1 MKNLKI
7 IVSTR
12 WRTILTIL
20 VGGLLIG
27 GLLWFQL
34 GTLTSNE
41 FAPIEINTLHEAGAS
56 SNFFNTT
63 FYAFN
68 SHGIR
73 MLLDNS
79 LFLPLKLPIFVL
91 SHLGVNDVV
100 ALRSVASFYGL
111 LSIVIIFSL
120 MRRLFT
126 KRIANI
132 GAILVVTSSWF
143 LQSSRIISPV
153 VMYLFSMTLILLIV
167 ALLRVEKRQKLTATL
182 ITICLASVA
191 YTPGFIILF
200 LLLCFWQRKDA
211 LRIIKNIPK
220 WFFVML
226 ILAFFVL
233 VSPLFYSMIYGNLG
247 VVSYLGVP
255 SIIEPIEWLKRL
267 AFIPVYIFIRGPL
280 EPTFNVAR
288 LPLLDV
294 FSSVLMLLGVYSYT
308 AKIKEQKNTRT
319 TLTILIFSSVMIALN
334 GPLLLPLLLPLVYL
348 FIATGVALLLQQW
361 FTVFPKNPLVRSL
374 GVVLLCLALATIS
387 FYHCKRY
394 FIVWPNAP
402 ATKTVF
408 RI

>member
-1 MKNLKI
+1 M
-7 IVSTR
+7 
-12 WRTILTIL
+12 
-20 VGGLLIG
+20 
-27 GLLWFQL
+27 WFQL
-34 GTLTSNE
+34 GTLTRNE
-41 FAPIEINTLHEAGAS
+41 FAPIEINTLHEAGATAS
-56 SNFFNTT
+56 FFNTT

-68 SHGIR
+68 SYGFR
-73 MLLDNS
+73 MMLDNS

-91 SHLGVNDVV
+91 SHLGINDIV
-100 ALRSVASFYGL
+100 ALRSVVSFYGL
-111 LSIVIIFSL
+111 LSIVIIFSI

-167 ALLRVEKRQKLTATL
+167 ALLRVKKRQKLTATL
-182 ITICLASVA
+182 ITICLATVA
-191 YTPGFIILF
+191 YTPGLIILS
-200 LLLCFWQRKDA
+200 LMLCFWQRKDA
-211 LRIIKNIPK
+211 YRIIKNIPK
-220 WFFVML
+220 WFFVAL
-226 ILAFFVL
+226 ILLFFVL
-233 VSPLFYSMIYGNLG
+233 VSPLFYSIINGNLG

-267 AFIPVYIFIRGPL
+267 VFIPVYIFIRGPL

-294 FSSVLMLLGVYSYT
+294 FSSVLLLLGVYSYT
-308 AKIKEQKNTRT
+308 AKIKEQKNTRII
-319 TLTILIFSSVMIALN
+319 LTVLIFSSGFIALN
-334 GPLLLPLLLPLVYL
+334 GPLLLPLLLPVIYL

-387 FYHCKRY
+387 FYQCKRY

>member
-1 MKNLKI
+1 MMNLKT

-12 WRTILTIL
+12 WRTILTVL
-20 VGGLLIG
+20 VGGILIG

-34 GTLTSNE
+34 GTLTKSE
-41 FAPIEINTLHEAGAS
+41 FAPIEISTLHQAGATAS
-56 SNFFNTT
+56 FFSTT
-63 FYAFN
+63 FYAFH
-68 SHGIR
+68 SYGFQI
-73 MLLDNS
+73 LLDNS

-91 SHLGVNDVV
+91 SHLGVNDIV

-132 GAILVVTSSWF
+132 GTILVLTSSWF

-167 ALLRVEKRQKLTATL
+167 ALLRVKKRQKLTATL
-182 ITICLASVA
+182 ITVCLASVV
-191 YTPGFIILF
+191 YTPGLIVLF
-200 LLLCFWQRKDA
+200 LMLFFWQRKDA
-211 LRIIKNIPK
+211 YRIIKNIPK
-220 WFFVML
+220 WFFIAL
-226 ILAFFVL
+226 ILLFIVL

-247 VVSYLGVP
+247 IVAYLGAP
-255 SIIEPIEWLKRL
+255 SVLEPVEWLKRL
-267 AFIPVYIFIRGPL
+267 AFIPVYVFIRGPL

-288 LPLLDV
+288 LPIMDM
-294 FSSVLMLLGVYSYT
+294 FSSVLLLLGGYSYVT
-308 AKIKEQKNTRT
+308 KIKEQKYTKII
-319 TLTILIFSSVMIALN
+319 LTVLIFSSGFIALN
-334 GPLLLPLLLPLVYL
+334 GPLLLPLLLPVIYL
-348 FIATGVALLLQQW
+348 FVAIGVALLLQQW
-361 FTVFPKNPLVRSL
+361 FTVFPKNPLARSL
-374 GVVLLCLALATIS
+374 GVILLCLALATIS

-394 FIVWPNAP
+394 FIVWPNSP

>member
-41 FAPIEINTLHEAGAS
+41 FAPIEINTLHEAGATS
-56 SNFFNTT
+56 SFFNTT
-63 FYAFN
+63 FYTFN
-68 SHGIR
+68 SYGIR

-91 SHLGVNDVV
+91 SHLGINDIV

-111 LSIVIIFSL
+111 LSVVIIFSL

-153 VMYLFSMTLILLIV
+153 VMYLFSMSLILLIV
-167 ALLRVEKRQKLTATL
+167 ALLRFEKRQKLTATL
-182 ITICLASVA
+182 ITISLASVA
-191 YTPGFIILF
+191 YTPGLIILF

-220 WFFVML
+220 WFLVML
-226 ILAFFVL
+226 ILTFFIL

-247 VVSYLGVP
+247 VVSYFGLP
-255 SIIEPIEWLKRL
+255 SMIEPIEWLKRL
-267 AFIPVYIFIRGPL
+267 VFIPIYIFIRGPL
-280 EPTFNVAR
+280 EPTFNLAR

-294 FSSVLMLLGVYSYT
+294 FSSVLLLLGVYSYV
-308 AKIKEQKNTRT
+308 AKIKKQKNTRIA
-319 TLTILIFSSVMIALN
+319 LTVIIFSSVMIALN

-361 FTVFPKNPLVRSL
+361 FTVFPKNPLARSL
-374 GVVLLCLALATIS
+374 GVILLFLALATIS

-394 FIVWPNAP
+394 FVAWPNAP